1 MHLLALSGSL
11 RTDSLNRRLLDAA
24 TRLLPD
30 DVTLEIAD
38 HVGSLPLFD
47 EDLEV
52 EPQPE
57 AVRAFHAAIQRAD
70 ALLIASPEYNGS
82 LTGPLKNALDWASRP
97 GGDAVLA
104 GKPLAVIGA
113 SPSRFGAAWAQAE
126 TRRIADRI
134 GAQVV
139 PLDLPVAAAN
149 QAFAADGSLRDE
161 QLTAR
166 LERIVHALV
175 ELARG
180 QVELEALAA
189 AEDAAPVGATPPSV
203 AA

>member
-1 MHLLALSGSL
+1 MHILGLSGSL
-11 RTDSLNRRLLDAA
+11 RTDSLNRRLLAA
-24 TRLLPD
+24 AARLLPD
-30 DVTLEIAD
+30 DVILEVTD
-38 HVGSLPLFD
+38 HVATLPLFD

-52 EPQPE
+52 APQPE
-57 AVRAFHAAIQRAD
+57 AVRALHAAIQAAD
-70 ALLIASPEYNGS
+70 AVLIASPEYNGS

-104 GKPLAVIGA
+104 GKPLAVVGA

-134 GAQVV
+134 GARVV
-139 PLDLPVAAAN
+139 PLDLPVAAAHE
-149 QAFAADGSLRDE
+149 AFTAEGNLRDE
-161 QLTAR
+161 QLAGH
-166 LERIVHALV
+166 LERIVRALV
-175 ELARG
+175 ALARG

-189 AEDAAPVGATPPSV
+189 ADDAAPVGATPPSV